1 MGRTVI
7 VGYKPKPGKEAAL
20 KELMKTHLPVLAKEG
35 LVRNKESYIMEAA
48 DGTIVE
54 VFEWL
59 SEEAIEKAHTN
70 PAVLE
75 MWGKY
80 GEVCDYIPVG
90 NLAEIANLFSGF
102 KPLN

>member
-20 KELMKTHLPVLAKEG
+20 KELMKTHLPRLKQEG
-35 LVRNKESYIMEAA
+35 LVKNKESYIMEAG

-59 SEEAIEKAHTN
+59 SDEAIQQAHTN
-70 PAVLE
+70 TAVLQ
-75 MWGKY
+75 MWGEY
-80 GEVCDYIPVG
+80 AEVCDYIPVG
-90 NLAEIANLFSGF
+90 NLAEAGNLFSGF
-102 KPLN
+102 IALD

>member
-20 KELMKTHLPVLAKEG
+20 KELMKTHLPRLKEQG
-35 LVRNKESYIMEAA
+35 LVRNKASYIMEAS

-59 SEEAIEKAHTN
+59 SDEAIQKAHN
-70 PAVLE
+70 DPEVQK
-75 MWGKY
+75 MWGEY
-80 GEVCDYIPVG
+80 TEVCDYTPLGSLAEAG
-90 NLAEIANLFSGF
+90 NLFASFTALD
-102 KPLN
+102 